1 MKILTRYII
10 KAVLGPLFFG
20 IFAFTIMI
28 LGVTFINILSQF
40 EQYHLSLWTN
50 LKLLSLYI
58 PKNLLYGS
66 IIAVLLATI
75 LGLGN
80 LTSHSETIAMRAG
93 GLSYFRLAT
102 PVLVIGL
109 IISLFGIFLSEYVT
123 PYSYLVLERMRNEIT
138 STASPGVIYRFSQ
151 NFYNSAGDLKKI
163 VYAASFEPK
172 TQQLRDVKIVEITDG
187 IISRTIEAETM
198 SWNGESWFFKKGRIN
213 QMSPENLYPIIVT
226 RAKVNYPLNLTPG
239 QIQQSQIPPEE
250 QSLSDLSRLI
260 KSLSPKSPEKV
271 RYLID
276 LYGKVSMPFAG
287 FIFALLGIP
296 LALRPQRRSNA
307 AGFGLCLLFMLLWWI
322 LYMFGT
328 SMSRIGILS
337 PFVGAWLANFAMA
350 GYGIYNFTKV
360 KI

>member
-40 EQYHLSLWTN
+40 EQYHLSLLTN

-58 PKNLLYGS
+58 PQNLLYGS

-75 LGLGN
+75 LGLGT

-93 GLSYFRLAT
+93 GLSFFRLAA
-102 PVLVIGL
+102 PVLIIGL
-109 IISLFGIFLSEYVT
+109 IISLFGIFLSEFIT
-123 PYSYLVLERMRNEIT
+123 PYSYVVLDKMRNEIT
-138 STASPGVIYRFSQ
+138 STSAPGVIYRFSQ
-151 NFYNSAGDLKKI
+151 NFYNPAGELDKI
-163 VYAASFEPK
+163 IYAAAFDPK
-172 TQQLRDVKIVEITDG
+172 AQQLNGVKIVEMAG
-187 IISRTIEAETM
+187 GQISRTIEAETM
-198 SWNGESWFFKKGRIN
+198 NWNGKSWFFKKGRIN
-213 QMSPENLYPIIVT
+213 QMSPENLYPIIVKQ
-226 RAKVNYPLNLTPG
+226 AKVNYPLNLTPA
-239 QIQQSQIPPEE
+239 QIQQSQIPPE
-250 QSLSDLSRLI
+250 QRSLSDLNRLI

-276 LYGKVSMPFAG
+276 LHGKFSMPFAG
-287 FIFALLGIP
+287 FILALLGIP

-307 AGFGLCLLFMLLWWI
+307 AGFGLCLLFILIWWI

-328 SMSRIGILS
+328 SMSRMGLIS
-337 PFVGAWLANFAMA
+337 PFIGAWLANFVMA
-350 GYGIYNFTKV
+350 GYGIYAFTKV